1 MISVPQALDT
11 AWKYYQAGQMQQAE
25 QLYLQILQEDP
36 NQIDALH
43 LVGVIAGQTGR
54 YDLAADYLK
63 TTVRLKPDFA
73 AAHNNLGNVFIL
85 QRKLEEAVDSFR
97 QAAHSSPDFAVAH

>member
-1 MISVPQALDT
+1 MMSIPQTLDM
-11 AWKYYQAGQMQQAE
+11 AWQQFQAGQWQQAE
-25 QLYLQILQEDP
+25 QLYLQVLQADP

-43 LVGVIAGQTGR
+43 LLGLIAGQTGR
-54 YDLAADYLK
+54 YDLATDYLK
-63 TTVRLKPDFA
+63 ATVRLKPDFA